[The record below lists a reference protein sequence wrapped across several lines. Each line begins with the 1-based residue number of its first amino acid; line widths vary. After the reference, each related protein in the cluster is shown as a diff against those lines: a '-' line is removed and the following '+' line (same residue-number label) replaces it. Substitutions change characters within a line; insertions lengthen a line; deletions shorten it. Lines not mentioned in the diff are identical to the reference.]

1 MQYEELLDKAYEKL
15 PKSQEASQRLEIPT
29 PEILIQGNQTIIKNF
44 NQICQ
49 ALRREP
55 KHVFKYLTKEL
66 ASPGTFDSQRAT
78 FQTKISQSII
88 KDKIDNYVKEYV
100 YCKECKRPD
109 TKLIKEG
116 RITIMKCEACGAK
129 SAVRELK

>member
-116 RITIMKCEACGAK
+116 RIT
-129 SAVRELK
+129 